1 MHRAAVI
8 FAIGIVGIACAGPF
22 VRFAQPAPPTVI
34 GFYRMAF
41 ASIVL
46 LLALAARGRGAGAR
60 SGPPEP
66 RGLLLAS
73 LAGASFGMDIALWN
87 DAIVRTSVA
96 NATLL
101 VNTTPL
107 HVGWLTA
114 FVLREPLGRGFLLG
128 APLALVGAAVLLG
141 VQFADQRALHGE
153 FLALTAA
160 LFYTGYIFAMTRAR
174 TRIDALT
181 AITCMTVAAAVVLG
195 LFALALGEPFRGF
208 PARSWAAMG
217 AAALIS
223 QLIGVFSIVWAVRF
237 MPPPFTSVALVAQP
251 VVATFLAW
259 WWLAEGVT
267 PLQAVGGLA
276 VLLGIGLAS
285 RDEGSRAG

>member
-1 MHRAAVI
+1 MRPAAVI
-8 FAIGIVGIACAGPF
+8 FAVGIFGIACAGPF
-22 VRFAQPAPPTVI
+22 VRFAQPAPPAVI

-46 LLALAARGRGAGAR
+46 LVALGVRGRGAGVR
-60 SGPPEP
+60 PGPAHT
-66 RGLLLAS
+66 RGVLLAL
-73 LAGASFGMDIALWN
+73 LAGASFGTDIALWN

-114 FVLREPLGRGFLLG
+114 FVLREPLGRGFLIG
-128 APLALVGAAVLLG
+128 APLALAGAAILLG
-141 VQFADQRALHGE
+141 VEFSNQRALHGE
-153 FLALTAA
+153 LLALTAA
-160 LFYTGYIFAMTRAR
+160 LFYTGYIFAMTRAQA
-174 TRIDALT
+174 RIDALT
-181 AITCMTVAAAVVLG
+181 AITCMTVAAAAVLG
-195 LFALALGEPFRGF
+195 LYGLALGEPFRGF
-208 PARSWAAMG
+208 PAHSWAAMG
-217 AAALIS
+217 AAAVVS
-223 QLIGVFSIVWAVRF
+223 QLIGVFSIVWALRF
-237 MPPPFTSVALVAQP
+237 MPPPFASVALVAQP

-267 PLQAVGGLA
+267 PLQAAGGVA
-276 VLLGIGLAS
+276 VLLGIALAS